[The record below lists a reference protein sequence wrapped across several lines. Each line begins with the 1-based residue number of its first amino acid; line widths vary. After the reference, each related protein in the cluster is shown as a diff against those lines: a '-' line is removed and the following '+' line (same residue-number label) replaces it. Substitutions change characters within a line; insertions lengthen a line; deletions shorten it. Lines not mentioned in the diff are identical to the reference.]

1 MSRRKRRVYVHSG
14 LQNAET
20 DEPLAAGVKVI
31 VSAVKGM
38 TVKVRK
44 ERGAVW

>member
-14 LQNAET
+14 LQNAED
-20 DEPLAAGVKVI
+20 DEPLAAGARVI
-31 VSAVKGM
+31 VTAVKGM
-38 TVKVRK
+38 TVKVKR

>member
-1 MSRRKRRVYVHSG
+1 MHSG
-14 LQNAET
+14 LQNAQT
-20 DEPLAAGVKVI
+20 DEPLAAGARVI
-31 VSAVKGM
+31 VIVVKGM

>member
-14 LQNAET
+14 LQNAQT
-20 DEPLAAGVKVI
+20 DEPLAAGARVI
-31 VSAVKGM
+31 VTAVKGM